1 MEQDQISIAPHRV
14 GMLFV
19 LIFNISYSTK
29 HGNRKRVYLLI
40 WRMNECPGG
49 NAPHVTGYRKLT
61 LTREFWAADIDLGVE
76 SDRQSKIPRWT
87 HVSENSSGLNT
98 DPGEY
103 ELEGER
109 ERSPKIQRRKSQ
121 GGAKMISTLQ
131 KSKTVAPRVG
141 VISIIICNRDVQ
153 YDKDYC

>member
-1 MEQDQISIAPHRV
+1 M
-14 GMLFV
+14 
-19 LIFNISYSTK
+19 
-29 HGNRKRVYLLI
+29 
-40 WRMNECPGG
+40 
-49 NAPHVTGYRKLT
+49 
-61 LTREFWAADIDLGVE
+61 
-76 SDRQSKIPRWT
+76 
-87 HVSENSSGLNT
+87 SENSSGLNT

-103 ELEGER
+103 KLEGER

-131 KSKTVAPRVG
+131 KSKTVAPQVG